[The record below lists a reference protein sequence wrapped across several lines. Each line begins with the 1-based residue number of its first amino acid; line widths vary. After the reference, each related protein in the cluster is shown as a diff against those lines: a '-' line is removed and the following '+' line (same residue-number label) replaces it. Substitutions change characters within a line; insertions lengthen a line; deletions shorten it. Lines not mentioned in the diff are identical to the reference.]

1 MIAFKEKDL
10 DSPVHKVMKGRE
22 DTDISFGH
30 DIAVFVPEIPD
41 VTKKVQSLGVFRERA
56 EEVRET
62 PLPAGRIADL
72 KA

>member
-10 DSPVHKVMKGRE
+10 DSPVHKVLKGRE
-22 DTDISFGH
+22 DTDISLWN
-30 DIAVFVPEIPD
+30 DITVLVPEIPD
-41 VTKKVQSLGVFRERA
+41 VAKEVQSLCVFRERA